1 MAGASVYIGQS
12 FLPGTNTFPVM
23 DEGGVVSTAISTVE
37 VYDEGVALAPM
48 TIPFNHYDEGTL
60 VHQLG

>member
-1 MAGASVYIGQS
+1 MAGADVFISQS
-12 FLPGTNTFPVM
+12 FLPGSNTFPVL
-23 DEGGVVSTAISTVE
+23 DEGGVISTAIGTVE
-37 VYDEGVALAPM
+37 IYDEGVALAPM